1 MALDFGQPGVDHA
14 VEGLAVTD
22 REAQD
27 QDFALLVGVS
37 SQAFIVT
44 LHTQKK
50 MGKSVR
56 ADLFIRMCCV
66 GFSFPHFPFAQNA
79 LAFSCAIKKKL
90 KKGQNQ
96 NKTNK
101 GKKTEKKKKKTK
113 PEERNTKQNTEE
125 EPGS

>member
-1 MALDFGQPGVDHA
+1 MCGAGFRAGQELTTA

-50 MGKSVR
+50 MGEISKS
-56 ADLFIRMCCV
+56 
-66 GFSFPHFPFAQNA
+66 
-79 LAFSCAIKKKL
+79 
-90 KKGQNQ
+90 
-96 NKTNK
+96 
-101 GKKTEKKKKKTK
+101 
-113 PEERNTKQNTEE
+113 
-125 EPGS
+125 

>member
-1 MALDFGQPGVDHA
+1 MALDFGQPGIDHA

-27 QDFALLVGVS
+27 QDFTLLVGVS

-50 MGKSVR
+50 RGKSVR
-56 ADLFIRMCCV
+56 ADLFISMWCV

-79 LAFSCAIKKKL
+79 LAQILHTL
-90 KKGQNQ
+90 KAVMVQPAMTVDILSVLKI
-96 NKTNK
+96 
-101 GKKTEKKKKKTK
+101 
-113 PEERNTKQNTEE
+113 
-125 EPGS
+125 